1 MAQASFGRKWLAGIL
16 RNDDLSP
23 EEKEQQ
29 IMEGHIAV
37 TDGLKD
43 KIEGLQAEADKAA
56 DLQKQLDGI
65 NGGEDYKAKY
75 EKEHRDFEDFKKQ
88 TASAETATKV
98 KAAYRKLLTDEGI
111 SEKRLDAILKVT
123 DLSGVKLDKE
133 GNLENADDLKKS
145 IASEW
150 GEFKTTVTQKGADV
164 AKPPQTGKATK
175 TKDEI
180 YAIKDTAERQKA
192 IAENHELFGF

>member
-65 NGGEDYKAKY
+65 SGGEDYKAKY

-88 TASAETATKV
+88 TANAETATKV

-123 DLSGVKLDKE
+123 DLSGMKLDKE

-175 TKDEI
+175 TKEEI
-180 YAIKDTAERQKA
+180 MAITDKAERQAA

>member
-1 MAQASFGRKWLAGIL
+1 MEKASFGRKWLAGII

-29 IMEGHIAV
+29 IMGGHVAV

-43 KIEGLQAEADKAA
+43 KIEELQAEADKAA

-65 NGGEDYKAKY
+65 TGGEDFKKKY
-75 EKEHRDFEDFKKQ
+75 EDEHKAFEDFKKQ
-88 TASAETATKV
+88 TASDAELTAV
-98 KAAYRKLLTDEGI
+98 KAAYRKMLIGENI
-111 SEKRLDAILKVT
+111 SEKRADAIMKVT
-123 DLSGVKLDKE
+123 DFSKMKRDKD
-133 GNLENADDLKKS
+133 GNLENADALKKS
-145 IASEW
+145 IGEEW
-150 GEFKTTVTQKGADV
+150 GDFKATATQQGAKV
-164 AKPPQTGKATK
+164 EKPPQTGTGTK

-180 YAIKDTAERQKA
+180 MAIKDTAERQEA

>member
-1 MAQASFGRKWLAGIL
+1 MAQASFGRKWLAGII

-65 NGGEDYKAKY
+65 SGGEDFKAKY
-75 EKEHRDFEDFKKQ
+75 EKEHQAFEDFKKQ
-88 TASAETATKV
+88 TASDAEMTAV
-98 KAAYRKLLTDEGI
+98 KAAYRKMLIGEGI
-111 SEKRLDAILKVT
+111 SEKRIDAIMKVT
-123 DLSGVKLDKE
+123 DFKNMKRDKD
-133 GNLENADDLKKS
+133 GNLDNADALKKS
-145 IASEW
+145 IAEEW
-150 GEFKTTVTQKGADV
+150 GEFKTTVTQKGAEV
-164 AKPPQTGKATK
+164 SKPPQTGKATK
-175 TKDEI
+175 TKEEI
-180 YAIKDTAERQKA
+180 DAIKDTAERQKA

>member
-1 MAQASFGRKWLAGIL
+1 MEKASFGRKWLAGII

-29 IMEGHIAV
+29 IMGGHVAV

-43 KIEGLQAEADKAA
+43 KIEELQAEADKAA

-65 NGGEDYKAKY
+65 TGGEDFKKKY
-75 EKEHRDFEDFKKQ
+75 EDEHKAFEDFKKQ
-88 TASAETATKV
+88 TASDAELTAV
-98 KAAYRKLLTDEGI
+98 KAAYRKMLIGENI
-111 SEKRLDAILKVT
+111 SEKRVDAIMKIT
-123 DLSGVKLDKE
+123 DFSKMKRDKD
-133 GNLENADDLKKS
+133 GNLENADALKKS
-145 IASEW
+145 IGEEW
-150 GEFKTTVTQKGADV
+150 GEFKATATRQGAKV
-164 AKPPQTGKATK
+164 EKPPQTGKGTK

-180 YAIKDTAERQKA
+180 MAIEDDNERQAA

>member
-29 IMEGHIAV
+29 IMDGHIAV

-65 NGGEDYKAKY
+65 NGGEDYKKKY
-75 EKEHRDFEDFKKQ
+75 EDEHKAFEDFKKQ
-88 TASAETATKV
+88 TATAENTAKA
-98 KAAYRKLLTDEGI
+98 KAAYRKLLIEEGI
-111 SEKRLDAILKVT
+111 SEKRLDGILKLT
-123 DLSGVKLDKE
+123 DLSSVKLDKD
-133 GNLENADDLKKS
+133 GNLENADDLKKH

-150 GEFKTTVTQKGADV
+150 GEFKTTVTQRGADV
-164 AKPPQTGKATK
+164 AKPPHTGKATK

-180 YAIKDTAERQKA
+180 MAIEDDTERQAA

>member
-1 MAQASFGRKWLAGIL
+1 MAQASFGRKWLAGII

-65 NGGEDYKAKY
+65 SGGEDFKAKY
-75 EKEHRDFEDFKKQ
+75 EKEHQAFEDFKKQ
-88 TASAETATKV
+88 TASDAEMTAV
-98 KAAYRKLLTDEGI
+98 KAAYRKMLIGENI
-111 SEKRLDAILKVT
+111 SEKRIEAIMKVT
-123 DLSGVKLDKE
+123 DFSKMKRDKD
-133 GNLENADDLKKS
+133 GNLDNADALKKS
-145 IASEW
+145 IEEEW
-150 GEFKTTVTQKGADV
+150 GDFKTTVTQKGAEV
-164 AKPPQTGKATK
+164 SKPPQTGKATK

-180 YAIKDTAERQKA
+180 MAIKDTAERQKA